1 MLDYELQE
9 DILSNSLHIE
19 VDKRLEKSLVKKGE
33 SMNGLALS
41 LLCPVIPTF
50 EDYEYVYSESI
61 VELTNLE
68 YNKCINDRQVAVLAA
83 YECIKEFISK
93 EDFNNLKVSSLFNR
107 RVKNIS
113 SDEKTLKFV
122 SSLFVS
128 LMSFLER
135 FSSEWNNY
143 NAVII
148 DDFTFR
154 TYGINPRSSYYSL
167 MDMVSMDNDG
177 VSTLHVIVP
186 SIRDKNNPLS
196 KFYNIRILHFVKH
209 LQEIKINIDKIH
221 EIRLPFYFGESI
233 TEETYNLGAAHY
245 NASNKVFD
253 TNLIRR
259 PNPSMCSSCK
269 MFDRCNPYN
278 LFGSFVK

>member
-1 MLDYELQE
+1 MLDDDLQE
-9 DILSNSLHIE
+9 EILSNSIHSE
-19 VDKRLEKSLVKKGE
+19 VDNRLEKNLVKKGE

-50 EDYEYVYSESI
+50 EDYEYIYSESI
-61 VELTNLE
+61 VEFTNLE
-68 YNKCINDRQVAVLAA
+68 YSKCVNDRQIAVLAA

-93 EDFNNLKVSSLFNR
+93 EDFNNTKVSSLFNR

-113 SDEKTLKFV
+113 SDEKSVKFI
-122 SSLFVS
+122 SSLFIS

-143 NAVII
+143 DGVIL
-148 DDFTFR
+148 DDFTYR
-154 TYGINPRSSYYSL
+154 TYGINPRSYYYSL
-167 MDMVSMDNDG
+167 MDMVSIDKDG
-177 VSTLHVIVP
+177 VSTLHIIVP

-196 KFYNIRILHFVKH
+196 KFYNIRTLHFVKH
-209 LQEIKINIDKIH
+209 FQEININIDKIH

-233 TEETYNLGAAHY
+233 TEEIYNLGAAHY

-253 TNLIRR
+253 INLIRR
-259 PNPSMCSSCK
+259 PNPSMCSTCK
-269 MFDRCNPYN
+269 MFERCSPYN
-278 LFGSFVK
+278 LFGSFIK